1 MKTIIGLGQTGL
13 SCAKFLSHKNIN
25 FTMMDSRENP
35 PHLAEFKKLYP
46 DINIHLGKFDINII
60 QQSSEI
66 ILSPGVSPDIFPA
79 EKIIGDIELFAREAK
94 APIIGITGTNAKGTV
109 TTLLGEMI
117 KASGLTVEL
126 GGNIGTPALDL
137 LSQKTP
143 DFYVLE
149 ISSFQLETIHH
160 LPLKS
165 AVILNLSP
173 DHLDRHKTMENYQ
186 KAKQRIYHH
195 TENAVFNRNDIYTYP
210 NIDVGTDPCVCPHIS
225 FGLDKPED
233 NQFGLDNNYLVYGKN
248 LLLPVD
254 ALKIQGRHNWSNALA
269 ALALGYSIGLSLEN
283 MIETL
288 KKFPGLPHRCEWV
301 STQNNIIWINDSK
314 GTNIGATIAAL
325 EGIGKSLLHG
335 KIVLIAGGLG
345 KDADFTLLQDV
356 LKNYT
361 RTIILIGQDAKLIS
375 DAISPPINHT
385 HIKFSS
391 TLKEAILT
399 AQSLALPGDAVLL
412 SPACASFD
420 MFANFED
427 RGNQFKLLVKDL
439 LHT

>member
-1 MKTIIGLGQTGL
+1 MVVIIGLGQTGL
-13 SCAKFLSHKNIN
+13 SCAKYLSHKNIN

-210 NIDVGTDPCVCPHIS
+210 NINVGTDPCVYPHIS

-325 EGIGKSLLHG
+325 EGIGKSLHG

-375 DAISPPINHT
+375 DAISPPINNN
-385 HIKFSS
+385 HIKFAS
-391 TLKEAILT
+391 TLKEAVLT
-399 AQSLALPGDAVLL
+399 AQSLALSGDAVLL